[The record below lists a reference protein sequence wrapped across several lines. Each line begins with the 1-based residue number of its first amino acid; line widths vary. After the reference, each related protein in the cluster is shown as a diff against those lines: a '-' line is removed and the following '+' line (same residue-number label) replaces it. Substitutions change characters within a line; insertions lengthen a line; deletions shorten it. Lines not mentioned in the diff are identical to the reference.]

1 MNRETFNSI
10 LTGALGVCLA
20 FSVIACIRYY
30 FITHDLRRISGEF
43 AAMNTAKQ
51 RLQILGMISTEYAKT
66 NTGLDTILR
75 SANVD
80 PQAIRNA
87 AKSTQK

>member
-1 MNRETFNSI
+1 MNRETINSI
-10 LTGALGVCLA
+10 LTGALGVSLA
-20 FSVIACIRYY
+20 FSVIVCIQYGMRTRSLRQ
-30 FITHDLRRISGEF
+30 ITAEF
-43 AAMNTAKQ
+43 GAMNNAKN
-51 RLQILGMISTEYAKT
+51 RLQAVGFVCQEYAKT

-87 AKSTQK
+87 AKTNTK